1 MDAFEEHQLF
11 IPIIND
17 ARFAITL
24 KRFCWNDLEDQFRK
38 ETKQAIRV
46 TGLENNLSV
55 TPANRENVTIALW
68 QHYQRE
74 REEEAD
80 RQFQRSTP
88 CEAHI
93 PEPPRPSLKQEPTI
107 MATKAPAFETR
118 HFVDGVDASDLSDD
132 ALIEAI
138 KRLEK
143 ELEAMSTVKTVS
155 KKIQGK
161 IDQLDSQRL
170 AIAALL
176 DSRA

>member
-1 MDAFEEHQLF
+1 
-11 IPIIND
+11 
-17 ARFAITL
+17 
-24 KRFCWNDLEDQFRK
+24 
-38 ETKQAIRV
+38 
-46 TGLENNLSV
+46 
-55 TPANRENVTIALW
+55 
-68 QHYQRE
+68 
-74 REEEAD
+74 
-80 RQFQRSTP
+80 
-88 CEAHI
+88 
-93 PEPPRPSLKQEPTI
+93 

-161 IDQLDSQRL
+161 IDQLDGQRL